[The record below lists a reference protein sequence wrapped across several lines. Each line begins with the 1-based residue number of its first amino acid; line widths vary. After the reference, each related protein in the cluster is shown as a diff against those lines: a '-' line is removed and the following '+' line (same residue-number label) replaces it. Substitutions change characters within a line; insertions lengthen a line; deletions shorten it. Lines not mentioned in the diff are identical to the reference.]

1 MHQTTRFLGLDC
13 VRLENNALSL
23 LVTRSVGPRIIAL
36 YLPDGS
42 NLFAEVP
49 DRTVECPGAGEY
61 HFYGGHRLWH
71 APEVLARTYLPDS
84 SPVEIAT
91 IEDGLAATQPTEPR
105 TGLQKTLRIR
115 LPAEGATVIV
125 DHVLTN
131 RGLWPVTC
139 APWAITQLRPGGVA
153 ILPQGAATPEAG
165 MLRPDRNVVL
175 WPYTDI
181 NSPFIRWGN
190 RFITVTA
197 EMEATALKVGFP
209 NPQGWLAYHWQ
220 GTLFVKKASYLPGA
234 HYLDIG
240 SSSQCYCDRDFLE
253 LETLGPRATI
263 APGESITHRE
273 VWELYYQVALIRT
286 EDAIQGLV
294 EELGLAAGS
303 HSLQDDLSRD

>member
-1 MHQTTRFLGLDC
+1 MHPTTRFLGLDC
-13 VRLENNALSL
+13 VRLENSALSL
-23 LVTRSVGPRIIAL
+23 LVTKSVGPRIIAL

-42 NLFAEVP
+42 NLFAEIP
-49 DRTVECPGAGEY
+49 DRTVECPGAGEF

-71 APEVLARTYLPDS
+71 APEALGRTYLPDD

-91 IEDGLAATQPTEPR
+91 IEDGLTATQPTEPR
-105 TGLQKTLRIR
+105 TGLQKRLRIR
-115 LPAEGATVIV
+115 LPDNSATVIV
-125 DHVLTN
+125 DHILTN
-131 RGLWPVTC
+131 QGLWPVTC

-153 ILPQGAATPEAG
+153 ILPQGTALRGAG
-165 MLRPDRNVVL
+165 GLQPDRNVVL

-190 RFITVTA
+190 HFITVTA
-197 EMEATALKVGFP
+197 EMEATVLKIGFP

-220 GTLFVKKASYLPGA
+220 GTLFVKKAGFQPEA
-234 HYLDIG
+234 DYLDMG

-263 APGESITHRE
+263 APGESVTHRE

-286 EDAIQGLV
+286 EDAIQELV

-303 HSLQDDLSRD
+303 PFQHS